1 MDNTGLVT
9 AIIVVVLLIV
19 VAILIGG
26 AVRVVPQGFA
36 GVVTRF
42 GRFRRESQAGLTIIT
57 PFIDKL
63 LRVDMRE
70 TPRTG
75 DRQDVI
81 TATTSPSRST
91 RPSSA
96 R

>member
-42 GRFRRESQAGLTIIT
+42 GRFVGNHK
-57 PFIDKL
+57 P
-63 LRVDMRE
+63 V
-70 TPRTG
+70 
-75 DRQDVI
+75 
-81 TATTSPSRST
+81 
-91 RPSSA
+91 
-96 R
+96 